1 LALGSLPP
9 LSDPP
14 TITAGLTAFN
24 AADTIEAAMASIL
37 AQSLPPIQIVVVDD
51 ASTDATAKL
60 LLQYRD
66 DPRVLV
72 LHQECNRGVAAARNR
87 IIAHTKG
94 VFLAFFDDDDI
105 SDPRRLELQVQRLL
119 DYERTYGAE
128 APLLCH
134 TGRQQMFAS
143 SRVITEAGLG
153 WRSKGPAP
161 CGYGLAR
168 AMLLGQRPAAG
179 AGIVATCTQMG
190 RIDTYRQL
198 GGFDEELRRES
209 DTDLAVRCAL
219 AGGQFP
225 GLKAPLVLQRMTA
238 SSDKQLATLERC
250 SVQLLQK
257 HRSVFASERLYQ
269 QQRQWVRLRYARLGG
284 RFGAVVIQLLGLLL
298 RAPLFTLRHGLQAL
312 PNLRAHHARAM
323 QLRSIPPAALE
334 GLNHLRS
341 TNPGA
346 RGI

>member
-1 LALGSLPP
+1 
-9 LSDPP
+9 
-14 TITAGLTAFN
+14 
-24 AADTIEAAMASIL
+24 MASIL

-72 LHQECNRGVAAARNR
+72 LQQAFNRGVAAARNQV
-87 IIAHTKG
+87 IAHTKG
-94 VFLAFFDDDDI
+94 AFLAFFDDDDI

-119 DYERTYGAE
+119 DYERTYGTE
-128 APLLCH
+128 APLLSH
-134 TGRQQMFAS
+134 TGRLQVFADG
-143 SRVITEAGLG
+143 RVIPEAGLG
-153 WRSKGPAP
+153 WRGKGSVSS
-161 CGYGLAR
+161 GSSGLALAQ
-168 AMLLGQRPAAG
+168 AMLLGQRPETG

-209 DTDLAVRCAL
+209 DSDLAVRCAL
-219 AGGQFP
+219 TGGQFP

-238 SSDKQLATLERC
+238 SSDKQLAILERC

-284 RFGAVVIQLLGLLL
+284 RTGAVVIQLLGLLL

-323 QLRSIPPAALE
+323 QLRSIPPSALQ
-334 GLNHLRS
+334 GLNHSPS
-341 TNPGA
+341 TNPGFSPVP
-346 RGI
+346 RIH